1 MNVTKF
7 TSGKNIDSISINS
20 DRNQVTKYNN
30 NEVSYSS
37 EKNYYNP
44 DREKE
49 MAIYYNHNNFRAEG
63 ADYNIELV
71 QKNPNGNTDVLSND
85 GHFRRRHLEAIQKI
99 EKIKEERIINEIS
112 ELKKSHINKKSEQIV
127 RQLKYKSVMEQNYQA
142 DSKRGNNNISNL
154 SNNVFSIKNGSQ
166 DRRRLISADLKENE
180 EKKKRN
186 KFYEEMKKKRNALS
200 KSSQRSYVTNNLNDN
215 SYLNRSYQSNNTQ
228 ITKNTKNKM
237 NKTKF
242 EQQGPQQIKIDLFDL
257 EDQDDKNTS
266 GFINSSEYLN
276 KDNNNFNYNN
286 KNNYNQENKHSNSP
300 QSKPNEPFFPTKSNG
315 MKTNESSKPIVVTE
329 KNINNVKYGT
339 NKNQQKDSY
348 LNNYSK
354 KEVFLDRKKTNEK
367 EQKKIQIKIPINY
380 SNIKVISNNPKFIKT
395 EAPIKTKVNHLKSNS
410 DIPGLNGKTHVKK
423 VSMNN
428 AAYNNKTSSEKKT
441 PVKVSS
447 LNNYAKEKERENECS
462 INLTNTLINESLDS
476 EFVNNKVYVAE
487 IDLLNDDIN
496 MDFDKVSIK
505 EDLDRFKHLEE
516 NRVVRGLS
524 RELNFNTGGNLQ
536 LDKSN
541 PAGSN
546 TYKQRKNSLTDL
558 A

>member
-37 EKNYYNP
+37 DKNYYNP

-49 MAIYYNHNNFRAEG
+49 MALYYSNNNFRAEG
-63 ADYNIELV
+63 ADYNIELI

-99 EKIKEERIINEIS
+99 EKIKEERIVNEIS
-112 ELKKSHINKKSEQIV
+112 ELKKSHINKKSKQIV
-127 RQLKYKSVMEQNYQA
+127 KQLRYKSVMEQNYQA
-142 DSKRGNNNISNL
+142 DSKRGNNNINNL
-154 SNNVFSIKNGSQ
+154 SLSNTVFSIKNGSQ
-166 DRRRLISADLKENE
+166 DRRRLLSADTKENE

-186 KFYEEMKKKRNALS
+186 KFYEEMKNKRNALS

-228 ITKNTKNKM
+228 ITKNTKNTM

-242 EQQGPQQIKIDLFDL
+242 DQQGPQQIKIDLFDL
-257 EDQDDKNTS
+257 EDKDDKNTS

-286 KNNYNQENKHSNSP
+286 KNNYNQENS
-300 QSKPNEPFFPTKSNG
+300 PTKSNG
-315 MKTNESSKPIVVTE
+315 RKTNESWKPIVVTE
-329 KNINNVKYGT
+329 KNINNAKYGT
-339 NKNQQKDSY
+339 NRNQQKDSY

-354 KEVFLDRKKTNEK
+354 KEVFSDRKKTNEK
-367 EQKKIQIKIPINY
+367 EQKKIQIQIPINY

-410 DIPGLNGKTHVKK
+410 VNQCLNGKTHVKK

-428 AAYNNKTSSEKKT
+428 VSNNNKTSSEKKT

-447 LNNYAKEKERENECS
+447 LNNYAKEKERENEFS

-496 MDFDKVSIK
+496 MDFDKVSLK

-546 TYKQRKNSLTDL
+546 TYNKQGKNSLTDL